1 MKHFLL
7 ISAAIIGLSGAD
19 RSQQMAQAAPDS
31 PATAYSPDTDVILIE
46 RNHLCDRKMLSR

>member
-7 ISAAIIGLSGAD
+7 IAAAIIGLSGAA
-19 RSQQMAQAAPDS
+19 RSQQMAQAAPDN